1 MCIILDANKYSDF
14 VNSHEDMLPVKNWI
28 DNKGGKIAYSPTAK
42 FERELR
48 GSKKM
53 KSLFDVYIKIGRI
66 KSFGKDE
73 IEYNQSQLSGLTSD
87 DPHIIALAQVAN
99 VKLLVSS
106 DQNLHADFKN
116 SELIDSGKIYQTKS
130 HSRLLSQSSCP

>member
-1 MCIILDANKYSDF
+1 M
-14 VNSHEDMLPVKNWI
+14 
-28 DNKGGKIAYSPTAK
+28 
-42 FERELR
+42 
-48 GSKKM
+48 KK
-53 KSLFDVYIKIGRI
+53 LFDTYRKYGRI
-66 KSFGKDE
+66 KLFDKRE
-73 IEYNQSQLSGLTSD
+73 VERNQSQLSGLNSD

-116 SELIDSGKIYQTKS
+116 SELIDSGKVYQTKS